1 MLFCGKITLYY
12 FFDGGENVITRS
24 DKRPFRGSLGIV
36 AKVKPKLDQN
46 GTRLLLILGILI
58 CIVVTISLAVMC
70 VALYE
75 TLPLSQLWGEAIAI
89 TVFDGV
95 QILLTFFLAFPLY
108 LGVLRGA
115 DALRR
120 GKRVEIVDFFIYYA
134 SFSALMRAWGI
145 QIRILWNAFPMVVGL
160 LLGFVP
166 LYSEWIPFYDTV
178 RLVINVATPL
188 LCLCG
193 VLSACRIFPF
203 AILAVRNDERSLGN
217 CSKQA
222 KRMTRGKFSSILILR
237 LRMVMGLLLS
247 LLSIG
252 VITLIHTLPLTL
264 LAYGELVDMMEATFE
279 I

>member
-1 MLFCGKITLYY
+1 MI
-12 FFDGGENVITRS
+12 RS

-36 AKVKPKLDQN
+36 AKAKPKLDEN
-46 GTRLLLILGILI
+46 GTRLMLILGILI
-58 CIVVTISLAVMC
+58 CIVVTISIAVMC
-70 VALYE
+70 AALYE
-75 TLPLSQLWGEAIAI
+75 ALPLSQLWGEAIAV
-89 TVFDGV
+89 TVIDGA

-120 GKRVEIVDFFIYYA
+120 GNRVEIVDFFVYYA

-145 QIRILWNAFPMVVGL
+145 QLRILWNAFPMVVGL

-166 LYSEWIPFYDTV
+166 LYRDWIPFYDTV
-178 RLVINVATPL
+178 SLVINVVAPL

-193 VLSACRIFPF
+193 VLSACRNFPF
-203 AILAVRNDERSLGN
+203 AILAVRDDERSLGS
-217 CSKQA
+217 CSRQA

-237 LRMVMGLLLS
+237 LRMVLGLLLS

-264 LAYGELVDMMEATFE
+264 LAYGELVDTMEE
-279 I
+279 SVEL